1 MEWIDILSANIL
13 LPLAAWCFVLFA
25 AWRVPKVV
33 YGVRDG
39 WLESVFFW
47 LWQALL
53 RYIAPPAILLVL
65 VVGLYLRVT
74 A

>member
-1 MEWIDILSANIL
+1 
-13 LPLAAWCFVLFA
+13 
-25 AWRVPKVV
+25 
-33 YGVRDG
+33 
-39 WLESVFFW
+39 VFFW

-53 RYIAPPAILLVL
+53 RYIAPPAILVVL